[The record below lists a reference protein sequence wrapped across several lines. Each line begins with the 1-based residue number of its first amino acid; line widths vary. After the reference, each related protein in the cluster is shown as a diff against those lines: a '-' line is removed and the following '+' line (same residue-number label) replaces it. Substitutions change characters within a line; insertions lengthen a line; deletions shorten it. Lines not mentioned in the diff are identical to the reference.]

1 MTDLNKLFTPLFLSE
16 KEIKKIIELMF
27 FSYRD
32 FTSGPDKV
40 LEKIKFGR
48 AHHRVIYFVGKKEK
62 ITIRDLND
70 EDKLER
76 KLKKGIDGVVITN
89 IQSDSPVVNLLK
101 TNDIIIEVQKEKI
114 LNSPAMLK
122 KIKKYI
128 AKGDKTLLLTIYNSQ
143 NQRRQFVLSVV

>member
-1 MTDLNKLFTPLFLSE
+1 M
-16 KEIKKIIELMF
+16 
-27 FSYRD
+27 
-32 FTSGPDKV
+32 
-40 LEKIKFGR
+40 
-48 AHHRVIYFVGKKEK
+48 
-62 ITIRDLND
+62 
-70 EDKLER
+70 
-76 KLKKGIDGVVITN
+76 VITN

-143 NQRRQFVLSVV
+143 NQRRYLGVKLE